1 MKFTELLKNW
11 MDARDSYNAAKRS
24 SQFDWVVYDE
34 LEGVM
39 IAAER
44 DLNDLVEGLQD
55 HICGISETNCN
66 A

>member
-1 MKFTELLKNW
+1 MKFTELLAKW

-24 SQFDWVVYDE
+24 SQFDWTWLDE

-44 DLNDLVEGLQD
+44 DLNDFIEELQVPLR
-55 HICGISETNCN
+55 
-66 A
+66 AL

>member
-1 MKFTELLKNW
+1 MKFTELLAKW
-11 MDARDSYNAAKRS
+11 MDARDNYNAAKRS
-24 SQFDWVVYDE
+24 NQFDWTWLDE

-44 DLNDLVEGLQD
+44 DLNDLF
-55 HICGISETNCN
+55 ETKCN